1 MGEFRKERV
10 GHLIQEKIAA
20 LIVEGKIKDPRVN
33 PFLSVTRVEVS
44 RDFSW
49 AEVYISTF
57 KPEANLACGVLG
69 LQSAAGF
76 IQSCLAKEMRIRQTP
91 RLRFHEDQSIRE
103 GFEMIKKI
111 ENLTGTRS
119 DKPETGDIPS
129 NPGAVQN
136 E

>member
-1 MGEFRKERV
+1 MGDFRTERV
-10 GHLIQEKIAA
+10 GRLIQEKIGA

-33 PFLSVTRVEVS
+33 PFLSVTRVQVS

-57 KPEANLACGVLG
+57 KPEANLERGVLG

-76 IQSCLAKEMRIRQTP
+76 IQSCLAREMKIRQTP
-91 RLRFHEDQSIRE
+91 RLRFHGDQSVRE

-111 ENLTGTRS
+111 EGLAGQESAGT
-119 DKPETGDIPS
+119 DAAKPET
-129 NPGAVQN
+129 
-136 E
+136 

>member
-1 MGEFRKERV
+1 M
-10 GHLIQEKIAA
+10 IQEKIAA

-57 KPEANLACGVLG
+57 KPEANLARGVLG

-76 IQSCLAKEMRIRQTP
+76 IQSCLAREMRIRQTP
-91 RLRFHEDQSIRE
+91 RLRFREDPGIRE

-111 ENLTGTRS
+111 ENLTGTGS
-119 DKPETGDIPS
+119 GKPETGEIQTDS
-129 NPGAVQN
+129 GTETSFTDASGVQKD
-136 E
+136 